1 MMTEFSKRT
10 ALVTGAGRNIGRAI
24 ALAFAQAGAD
34 VGIIV
39 KSNKGEAE
47 AVAKEIRA
55 CGVRAEVATGN
66 VGDSA
71 TCERM
76 VSEIVQKLGP
86 IDYLVNNVGH
96 RPRQDF
102 LDISPEDWDHVIA
115 SNLSSMFYLSRLVLP
130 KMVERKFGRII
141 NIGGPDGIRGARHRA
156 HNVACKAGL
165 IGLTKAIALEF
176 GIYGITANVV
186 VPGSINTSRNEKD
199 YPNFQAHV
207 DSLNAAR
214 EQSQIAIPRQGT
226 TAEVAN
232 GVMFF
237 ALESSSYLTSQTLY
251 VAGGLWGL
259 P

>member
-1 MMTEFSKRT
+1 MSEFSNRT

-24 ALAFAQAGAD
+24 ALAFARAGAN

-39 KSNKGEAE
+39 KSNRGEAE
-47 AVAKEIRA
+47 AVAREVRA
-55 CGVRAEVATGN
+55 CGVGAAIAIGN
-66 VGDSA
+66 VGDPTA
-71 TCERM
+71 CERM
-76 VSEIVQKLGP
+76 VSEIVQDLGP
-86 IDYLVNNVGH
+86 VDYLVNNVGY

-102 LDISPEDWDHVIA
+102 LDISPEDWNSVIA
-115 SNLSSMFYLSRLVLP
+115 SNLSSMFYLSRIVLP

-141 NIGGPDGIRGARHRA
+141 NIGGPDGMRGMRRRA

-165 IGLTKAIALEF
+165 VGLTKAIALEF
-176 GIYGITANVV
+176 GIHGITANVV
-186 VPGSINTSRNEKD
+186 VPGSINTSRDEKD
-199 YPNFQAHV
+199 YPDMKEHV
-207 DSLNAAR
+207 KGLEAAR

-226 TAEVAN
+226 SEEVAD

-237 ALESSSYLTSQTLY
+237 ASEKSSYLTSQTLY